1 VVEIVWVLIL
11 ILIVWACFAVL
22 SEKPTKK
29 KPDQKTSDRTKELL
43 QMLFFASACVVAL
56 WLFTNFD

>member
-1 VVEIVWVLIL
+1 VVELVWVLMVIL
-11 ILIVWACFAVL
+11 IGWACFALL

-29 KPDQKTSDRTKELL
+29 KPDQKTSDRTKELF
-43 QMLFFASACVVAL
+43 QMLFFVSVCVVAL

>member
-1 VVEIVWVLIL
+1 VVELVWVLIL
-11 ILIVWACFAVL
+11 ILMGWACFAVL

-29 KPDQKTSDRTKELL
+29 KPDQKVSDRTNELL
-43 QMLFFASACVVAL
+43 QMLLFVSVCVVAL

>member
-1 VVEIVWVLIL
+1 MVELVWVLIV
-11 ILIVWACFAVL
+11 ILIGWACFALL

-29 KPDQKTSDRTKELL
+29 KPDQKTSDRTKELF
-43 QMLFFASACVVAL
+43 QMLFFVSVCVVAL